1 MSGAL
6 AAQSIGEPVTQMM
19 LGTFHYA
26 GVSSKNVTLGLPRLK
41 KVINV
46 AAHIKAPSLT
56 VYLLPELAANA
67 GKAKAVQTELAYTSL
82 RTVNAAVKIYHD
94 PDPSTTIIEE
104 DSEFVDA
111 FFAIPDGDT
120 EVNLHLQSPWL
131 LRLEVD
137 WTDKN
142 EDGIGTAEDDIFLR
156 RQENT
161 MFNPV
166 VLRSVK
172 GISGIFLMDDDKA
185 DINDDGAITKSAKE
199 WVLETDG
206 INLQNVMCI
215 DGVDWR
221 RTYSNSCVEIFNVIN
236 MLCRIIQL
244 QFKLLCVVGGL
255 PPCVVAKSI
264 QAGPKHDYVVGG

>member
-1 MSGAL
+1 M
-6 AAQSIGEPVTQMM
+6 
-19 LGTFHYA
+19 
-26 GVSSKNVTLGLPRLK
+26 
-41 KVINV
+41 
-46 AAHIKAPSLT
+46 
-56 VYLLPELAANA
+56 
-67 GKAKAVQTELAYTSL
+67 
-82 RTVNAAVKIYHD
+82 KIYHD

-137 WTDKN
+137 WTDEN
-142 EDGIGTAEDDIFLR
+142 GIGTVEDNIFLR

-172 GISGIFLMDDDKA
+172 GISGIFLMDDDEV

-221 RTYSNSCVEIFNVIN
+221 RTYSNSYVEIF
-236 MLCRIIQL
+236 
-244 QFKLLCVVGGL
+244 
-255 PPCVVAKSI
+255 SI
-264 QAGPKHDYVVGG
+264 